1 MSSSPTDSAPSD
13 LAPSDLVAD
22 TIRFAFDT
30 VDGETVVIDTVTGSL
45 MLLTGIGPWIWEC
58 LATGEAVDALVRR
71 VEAGFGA
78 EAAGQVE
85 QFMGALAEQQMLVA
99 AGAAGVAGAA
109 GAAGAA
115 GEAGAAGS
123 VGAAGA
129 AGSVG
134 AAGAAPEAAALPEQ
148 FSAPGLE
155 TFNEIADIIAM
166 DPIHDV
172 DPSRG
177 WPHT

>member
-30 VDGETVVIDTVTGSL
+30 VDGETVVIDTVSGSL

-58 LATGEAVDALVRR
+58 LAAGEAVDALVRR

-99 AGAAGVAGAA
+99 AGAAGP
-109 GAAGAA
+109 
-115 GEAGAAGS
+115 
-123 VGAAGA
+123 
-129 AGSVG
+129 
-134 AAGAAPEAAALPEQ
+134 AGAAPEAAALPEQ

>member
-30 VDGETVVIDTVTGSL
+30 VDGETVVIDTVSGSL

-85 QFMGALAEQQMLVA
+85 QFMGALSEQQMLVA
-99 AGAAGVAGAA
+99 AGAAGVAGAL
-109 GAAGAA
+109 
-115 GEAGAAGS
+115 
-123 VGAAGA
+123 
-129 AGSVG
+129 
-134 AAGAAPEAAALPEQ
+134 GAAPEAAALPEQ